1 MKRYE
6 VMNVQTRECFGNHT
20 HSEAVRRAQ
29 IMRRNWNYSANFV
42 VVEMAEIRRDDRI
55 VAESHRV
62 ARS

>member
-29 IMRRNWNYSANFV
+29 IMRRNWNYSAIFV
-42 VVEMAEIRRDDRI
+42 VVEINRNERT
-55 VAESHRV
+55 VAESNR
-62 ARS
+62 ATAS